1 MFKAIIIIAE
11 SRQNEAH
18 LSQEEAGRLTDGV
31 LSEHREC
38 LNTGQTSQ
46 SESELSLLRSC
57 YVLTCTGFV
66 CGRHATRHAT
76 KNFGNN
82 ESVAL

>member
-66 CGRHATRHAT
+66 CATRHAT
-76 KNFGNN
+76 KHFGNN